1 MYLFKVY
8 DNDCVTTIN
17 INFLST
23 EGSLCVHLKV
33 TVPCF
38 VRQNS
43 MAIGTKH
50 ARDIWQQM
58 KLVLPL
64 YRMKCQL
71 LIML

>member
-8 DNDCVTTIN
+8 DNDYVATIN
-17 INFLST
+17 IIFHQRRNQ
-23 EGSLCVHLKV
+23 LCVHLKV

-38 VRQNS
+38 VRQSS
-43 MAIGTKH
+43 MVIGTKH
-50 ARDIWQQM
+50 VRDIWLRM
-58 KLVLPL
+58 RLVLQL